1 MSQLIQGREVSPP
14 IVMEFVVSV
23 LFQVIEYRQV
33 LSSMNREGVC
43 NASLGVVHYES
54 GKISWVCFV
63 ESLELR
69 IRIFLLNLGVSLG
82 FRKVESVAGLKVR
95 KRKFGIWV

>member
-1 MSQLIQGREVSPP
+1 MSQAIQSRKVSPP
-14 IVMEFVVSV
+14 TVMEFVVSV
-23 LFQVIEYRQV
+23 LFQVIGYRQV
-33 LSSMNREGVC
+33 LSSMNKEGAC

-54 GKISWVCFV
+54 GKISWVYFV

-69 IRIFLLNLGVSLG
+69 IRIFLLNLGDSLG

-95 KRKFGIWV
+95 KRKLGIQV